1 MTVNKPEVETFL
13 ERKELSKQ
21 FSSTTS
27 AFATNHESDVAV
39 PTRPDI
45 RIRTQNGGQQIG
57 SGRNSSTERAGED
70 IPTATQ
76 PVLSILNKNMTLPS
90 RPGIGTKM
98 VFNTPEVETNL
109 E

>member
-1 MTVNKPEVETFL
+1 MAVNKPELETFIQ
-13 ERKELSKQ
+13 RKELAKQ
-21 FSSTTS
+21 FASATN

-57 SGRNSSTERAGED
+57 SGRNSSTERVGEA

-76 PVLSILNKNMTLPS
+76 PVFTILNKNMTLPS
-90 RPGIGTKM
+90 QPGIETK
-98 VFNTPEVETNL
+98 NGGQHTGSGNKS
-109 E
+109 